1 EGDDRWYQRRRFPG
15 RLDTPSTV
23 DLPRHDR
30 STGERVVRVLV
41 CGGRDY
47 GDRKRVFDV
56 LDWLRGKYGRL
67 NVIQGGARGSDAL
80 AREWA
85 SCQTSAHLS
94 NFPADW
100 EKYGK
105 AAGAIRNQQ
114 MLIEGKPDL
123 VIAF

>member
-1 EGDDRWYQRRRFPG
+1 M
-15 RLDTPSTV
+15 
-23 DLPRHDR
+23 
-30 STGERVVRVLV
+30 RVLV

-47 GDRKRVFDV
+47 GDRQHVFDV
-56 LDWLRGKYGRL
+56 LDGLRGKYGRL

-85 SCQTSAHLS
+85 FCQTSVHLS
-94 NFPADW
+94 NFPAEW

-123 VIAF
+123 VIAFPGGRGTADMVRRAKAAGIPVREVAAAQEKQG